1 MSLLQRHPVTK
12 DYKGRN
18 VNQLVSSMNYLKRL
32 VGVLLTGTI
41 SVVSTNGLVLAE
53 GAEQFF
59 TVGTDSDGVPFKL
72 DTQTMG
78 KKDRKFGEVLK
89 IYQLKN
95 DLMFEYM
102 LHASCGDERL
112 WTVGYRIYNSAGKKI
127 SEEKEG
133 DKEIPAHGDS
143 PGSTAM
149 KYYCQAI
156 NARGW

>member
-1 MSLLQRHPVTK
+1 MLKSRKLGAVLSAVAITFFSL
-12 DYKGRN
+12 
-18 VNQLVSSMNYLKRL
+18 
-32 VGVLLTGTI
+32 
-41 SVVSTNGLVLAE
+41 NGSAF
-53 GAEQFF
+53 AQTTQDPEQFL

-95 DLMFEYM
+95 DSMFEYM
-102 LHASCGDERL
+102 LNASCGDERL
-112 WTVGYRIYNSAGKKI
+112 WTVGYRIYNNAGEKI
-127 SEEKEG
+127 SEEKEN
-133 DKEIPAHGDS
+133 KEIPAHGDS

-156 NARGW
+156 KARGW

>member
-1 MSLLQRHPVTK
+1 MFNIRRLGAVLSVAAISLF
-12 DYKGRN
+12 N
-18 VNQLVSSMNYLKRL
+18 F
-32 VGVLLTGTI
+32 
-41 SVVSTNGLVLAE
+41 NGLAFAE
-53 GAEQFF
+53 TAQDAEQFL

-78 KKDRKFGEVLK
+78 KKDKKFGEVLK

-95 DLMFEYM
+95 DLMYEHM

-112 WTVGYRIYNSAGKKI
+112 WIVGHRVYNGNTGKKI
-127 SEEKEG
+127 SEEKE

-156 NARGW
+156 KARGW